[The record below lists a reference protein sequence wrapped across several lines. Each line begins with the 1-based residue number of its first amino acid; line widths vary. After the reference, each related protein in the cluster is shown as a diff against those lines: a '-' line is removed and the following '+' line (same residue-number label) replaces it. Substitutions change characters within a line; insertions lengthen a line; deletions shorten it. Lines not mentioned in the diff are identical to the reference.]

1 MAQEMY
7 SLMGSIAS
15 KLWKTEVLVDD
26 KSIRTYVP
34 KTKPYSEKV
43 LDSMLKQYGMV
54 YIKPDLGTGGSGVIR
69 VEKSGETYRYQ
80 HQTTVRKFYT
90 LGSLHR
96 AIMKATKKRSYLIQ
110 RGIDLLRHDGRAFD
124 IRVMVQKNKSS
135 KWETTGVI
143 GRLGNPDKIVTNVCK
158 GGVSK
163 SVPSLLKHHVGHV
176 NKYMDRLRE
185 IGCKSG
191 VQLSKKFSNLNE
203 LGLDIGIDDD
213 HNLWILEVNTR
224 PAIYGFKALKDKRIY
239 EKIAR
244 LQKAYLNK

>member
-1 MAQEMY
+1 
-7 SLMGSIAS
+7 MGSVAS
-15 KLWKTEVLVDD
+15 KLLKTKVLVAN
-26 KSIRTYVP
+26 KTICSCVP
-34 KTKPYSEKV
+34 DTKPYSEKV
-43 LDSMLKQYGMV
+43 LDSMLKQYRMV
-54 YIKPDLGTGGSGVIR
+54 YVKPDLGTGGRGVIR

-80 HQTTVRKFYT
+80 LQTTVRKFYT

-96 AIMKATKKRSYLIQ
+96 AIMKATQKRTYLIQ
-110 RGIDLLRHDGRAFD
+110 RGIHLLRHEGRAFD
-124 IRVMVQKNKSS
+124 IRVMVQKNQSG

-143 GRLGNPDKIVTNVCK
+143 GRLGHPDKIVTNVCK

-176 NKYMDRLRE
+176 NKYMERLRE
-185 IGCKSG
+185 IGYKSG
-191 VQLSKKFSNLNE
+191 FQLSNTFSSLNE

-213 HNLWILEVNTR
+213 HDLWILEVNTR

-244 LQKAYLNK
+244 LQKAYQKERKT